1 MSLELDGARVEL
13 GALEWLF
20 DLRLDAHSAHALVGR
35 SGSGKSTL
43 LNLVAGF
50 LEPASGDVRWKGRSL
65 VGLSPAERPVTTLFQ
80 HDNLFEHLSVADNV
94 GLGLDPGL
102 RLDAGQRSAI
112 EATLA
117 DVGLEGFGS
126 RRPAKLSGGERQRV
140 GLARCLLRERPILLL
155 DEPFGALDGE
165 TRAEMLALTRTV
177 IERHRPCVLMVTHDP
192 DDAVAIG
199 AGVIELVDGRLV
211 RRGAVA

>member
-1 MSLELDGARVEL
+1 MSLDIDAARIVLGAR
-13 GALEWLF
+13 EWLF
-20 DLRLDAHSAHALVGR
+20 DLHLEPHSVHALVGR

-50 LEPASGDVRWKGRSL
+50 LEPESGALTWHGESL
-65 VGLSPAERPVTTLFQ
+65 LGLPPARRPVTTLFQ

-102 RLDAGQRSAI
+102 RLDADRRRRI
-112 EATLA
+112 EDVLA
-117 DVGLEGFGS
+117 DVGLDGFGK
-126 RRPAKLSGGERQRV
+126 RRPTKLSGGERQRV

-155 DEPFGALDGE
+155 DEPFGALDAG
-165 TRAEMLALTRTV
+165 TRADMLALTRTV
-177 IERHRPCVLMVTHDP
+177 VGRHRPCVLMVTHDP
-192 DDAVAIG
+192 DDAPAIG

-211 RRGAVA
+211 RR